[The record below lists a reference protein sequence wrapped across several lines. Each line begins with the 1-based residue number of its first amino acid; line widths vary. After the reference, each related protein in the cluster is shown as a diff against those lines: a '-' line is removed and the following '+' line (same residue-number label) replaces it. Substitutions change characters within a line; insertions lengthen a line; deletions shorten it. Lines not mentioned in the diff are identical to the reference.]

1 MNLYQNPYSC
11 QCVLLADFEQGHQ
24 QIKLI
29 KTQSYAIHSM
39 ATSKVVGS
47 SLLSELE
54 STRYLHLK
62 EGHTVG
68 IFQKSLETSMKT
80 KISKIILAMFKK
92 E

>member
-1 MNLYQNPYSC
+1 MNLYQNPYSY
-11 QCVLLADFEQGHQ
+11 QCVLLADFEQGHR

-29 KTQSYAIHSM
+29 KTQSYALHSM
-39 ATSKVVGS
+39 ATHRFVGS

-62 EGHTVG
+62 EGHIVG
-68 IFQKSLETSMKT
+68 IFHKSLKTSMKT